1 VNPKSKIRA
10 SSEWVVHQLRGLHQ
24 PAPGVLGERRER
36 PERRHRLW
44 WAIACGSFISRR
56 RAHRRDDETHLKIF
70 DLQDSYLLGIAVCIM
85 LLCVGDAF
93 LTINLLARGA
103 REANPIMA
111 SVVYTDVTY
120 FTIIKMCLTSLGVAV
135 MVFLARHRFMRV
147 VNVETLLYLVLF
159 GYVVL
164 VGYELAMIEDLGGF
178 GIF

>member
-1 VNPKSKIRA
+1 
-10 SSEWVVHQLRGLHQ
+10 
-24 PAPGVLGERRER
+24 
-36 PERRHRLW
+36 
-44 WAIACGSFISRR
+44 
-56 RAHRRDDETHLKIF
+56 
-70 DLQDSYLLGIAVCIM
+70 VCIM

-103 REANPIMA
+103 REANPVMA
-111 SVVYTDVTY
+111 SVVYSDVTY

-164 VGYELAMIEDLGGF
+164 VGYELAMIEDFGGF